1 MGVYVTCSM
10 RKILSLLER
19 ERERERMR
27 ENERDDNNKLV
38 FVHVNTYMDI
48 IILV

>member
-19 ERERERMR
+19 ERERE
-27 ENERDDNNKLV
+27 NERDDNNKLV
-38 FVHVNTYMDI
+38 FVHANTYMDI

>member
-1 MGVYVTCSM
+1 MGVYVTRSM

-19 ERERERMR
+19 ERERER

-38 FVHVNTYMDI
+38 FVHANTYMDI

>member
-19 ERERERMR
+19 ERER

>member
-1 MGVYVTCSM
+1 MGVYVTCSL
-10 RKILSLLER
+10 RKIFSLLSKRGR
-19 ERERERMR
+19 ERERER
-27 ENERDDNNKLV
+27 ERDDNNKLV

>member
-1 MGVYVTCSM
+1 MGVYVTCSL
-10 RKILSLLER
+10 RKIFSLLLKRVER
-19 ERERERMR
+19 ERER
-27 ENERDDNNKLV
+27 ERDDNNKLV